1 MIWLLSPIAPSNLFD
16 VEVEVSNGLAAIED
30 FVVSIILFVEVE
42 MDWKEFENRLWEN
55 WGRINPK
62 EDLEKLNKV
71 SEVELINEED
81 VVDVV
86 FIFEPTNRKVKS
98 YIRKGFKKYIYGKFY
113 TGGSRSARVIFHIQF
128 FYFLLQR
135 V

>member
-16 VEVEVSNGLAAIED
+16 VEVKVSNGSAAIED
-30 FVVSIILFVEVE
+30 FVVSNILFVEVE

-86 FIFEPTNRKVKS
+86 FIFEATNRKVKS
-98 YIRKGFKKYIYGKFY
+98 YIRKGFKKKYIYGKFH
-113 TGGSRSARVIFHIQF
+113 TGGGAG
-128 FYFLLQR
+128 QR
-135 V
+135 GLFSINHF

>member
-16 VEVEVSNGLAAIED
+16 VEVEVSNGSAAIKD
-30 FVVSIILFVEVE
+30 FVVSNILFVEVE

-86 FIFEPTNRKVKS
+86 FILEPKNREVKWLL
-98 YIRKGFKKYIYGKFY
+98 R
-113 TGGSRSARVIFHIQF
+113 RLHNLVIFLASF
-128 FYFLLQR
+128 SVNPCLKEKTT
-135 V
+135 